1 MGAKADLYRAKAACC
16 EERAKNERHKNARE
30 WQLTLARVY
39 QVLAIEAENAAQQLT
54 VLHQT
59 GQRALTAPLC
69 QAVFGVASGPAWLSL
84 LVPAH
89 GRIA

>member
-54 VLHQT
+54 QSERWPFSYWSH
-59 GQRALTAPLC
+59 
-69 QAVFGVASGPAWLSL
+69 W
-84 LVPAH
+84 LVP
-89 GRIA
+89 